1 MYGPLEREIGAGDYN
16 HKENKLSSSESC
28 SPKKNGLLNLVRKQ
42 QTLQFRLTEPP
53 KIRGCTLSKTW
64 YSLIRVSS
72 ESCSPKKNGLLN
84 LVRKQQT
91 LQFRVTEPAKIRGC
105 TLSKKWYSLIRLMA
119 FWTSILSLA
128 ISWVLDTSEAVNFL
142 LPESDKPLVFRRKE
156 ELLVSHS
163 RSTGGP
169 LLKKKTLVGHYFS
182 SLL

>member
-53 KIRGCTLSKTW
+53 
-64 YSLIRVSS
+64 
-72 ESCSPKKNGLLN
+72 
-84 LVRKQQT
+84 
-91 LQFRVTEPAKIRGC
+91 KIRGC

-169 LLKKKTLVGHYFS
+169 LLKKKPLSAITSVPSSKRLANNATLTSNLFVWHAA
-182 SLL
+182 LK